1 MLASSVP
8 SVNDDIGLAPS
19 INNAS
24 EQIDNE
30 VSPDAIYILQMC
42 K

>member
-8 SVNDDIGLAPS
+8 SVKDDIGLAPS

-24 EQIDNE
+24 EQIDKD
-30 VSPDAIYILQMC
+30 VSPEAIYFLQMC